1 MEKAAR
7 AFGKSAPMVPL
18 ALHQLLKSYC
28 FPGNLRELEA
38 MVLDAVA
45 RQRGHTLS
53 LESFKNAICGSRPT
67 ATAAQTA
74 GVPTATAGALPDP
87 LPNFKEAE
95 ELLLTEALRR
105 ADGNQGVAAAMLG
118 ITRQAVNQRLLRRKQ
133 PDASARSQR

>member
-7 AFGKSAPMVPL
+7 AFGKSAPTVPL

-38 MVLDAVA
+38 MVVDAVA
-45 RQRGHTLS
+45 SQRGHMLS
-53 LESFKNAICGSRPT
+53 LESFKNAISSTRLP
-67 ATAAQTA
+67 ATGAQTTSI
-74 GVPTATAGALPDP
+74 PTSIAGAFTDP
-87 LPNFKEAE
+87 LPKLKEAE

-118 ITRQAVNQRLLRRKQ
+118 ITRQAVNQRLMRRK
-133 PDASARSQR
+133 